1 MIAYALITA
10 LQRAAVA
17 RLQRL
22 GVAAVRLT
30 HAGAA
35 GARWSRIGGA
45 AAAQV
50 YRLGAA
56 FVRITLIDADTRV
69 LPALDFSRP
78 SNSMYLA
85 VI

>member
-1 MIAYALITA
+1 MIAYALIAA

-30 HAGAA
+30 HA
-35 GARWSRIGGA
+35 
-45 AAAQV
+45 
-50 YRLGAA
+50 GAA